1 MENRKNY
8 SIKEISRLLNIPKAT
23 IRYWD
28 SQGLVDPERNEEND
42 YREYSLA
49 LAMELGNISFYRSI
63 DIPVKELKQM
73 VRSDLGLQEEI
84 LMEASQRLVQK
95 EAELK
100 RQKERILMQMQA
112 LAEVRRLGET
122 DTAGF
127 DEAPG
132 GEPKGPRMGEKGW
145 KPSFAF
151 PVFDKAVAFSHM
163 RKEHWQKI
171 IDRPWDFV
179 LVFDGPSREFRYGIG
194 YAPGA
199 AVADEEEVIWKACG
213 SRYVEDLLIADNRD
227 ESRNNLDAKRKR
239 YLEQGIETGGVIAQF
254 LTSGI
259 RGREDLWD
267 YYRMWMEVKQP
278 HFQG

>member
-28 SQGLVDPERNEEND
+28 SEGLVAPERNEEND

-73 VRSDLGLQEEI
+73 LHSDLGLQEEI
-84 LMEASQRLVQK
+84 LTEASQRLVQK

-122 DTAGF
+122 DTAIF
-127 DEAPG
+127 DEVPGREPKVPGPG
-132 GEPKGPRMGEKGW
+132 GKRW
-145 KPSFAF
+145 KPTFAP

-163 RKEHWQKI
+163 RKDHWQKI

-179 LVFDGPSREFRYGIG
+179 LVFDGRSHEFRYGIG

-199 AVADEEEVIWKACG
+199 AAAEGEEVIWEACG
-213 SRYVEDLLIADNRD
+213 GSYVEDLLIADNRD
-227 ESRNNLDAKRKR
+227 ESRNNLATKRKR
-239 YLEQGIETGGVIAQF
+239 CQEQGIETGGVIAQY

-259 RGREDLWD
+259 RGQEDLWD
-267 YYRMWMEVKQP
+267 YYRMWMEVKEP
-278 HFQG
+278 HFEE